1 MDMIEDGKTGF
12 LYRYEEINML
22 AYKICKVFEMSNDD
36 LLKLSQ
42 MEIETAKLRHSIDFN
57 TNKMIEIYGEIYNEE
72 YCKQ

>member
-22 AYKICKVFEMSNDD
+22 ACKICKVFGMSKDD

-57 TNKMIEIYGEIYNEE
+57 TKKMIEIYGEIYHEE